1 MTLSGIA
8 FRNLAHRPWRTGLTF
23 LGVVL
28 AIAAYVA
35 LVGLVRGIE
44 GTLLANFE
52 TRGADVIMTEAGAA
66 DMLSSVVPVAVTDD
80 VRRVE
85 GVAEASPE
93 LGRMTTIGEVTTSF
107 VYGWPP
113 EGWSWEALEL
123 TEGRF
128 PVAGDGAA
136 EGAVG
141 GVTLGVRLA
150 ERISAGPGDLVTI
163 FSAPFIVTGLHTTD
177 SVLNRNGAAMLL
189 SDMQAQTYRD
199 GFSTS
204 IVVRFADTL
213 SSTERDAAIATLSSQ
228 FPGLAVDETEAMV
241 DDYVNVR
248 IARILSWVVSTVAVV
263 SAALAVMNTMAMAV
277 NERRGEIAIMGAVGW
292 PRGRIIRCLLL
303 EGAWLTGAGS
313 AIGIALGVAAAW
325 LVARSPNV
333 EGFVEPEIGVSLV
346 CGAVALGLGI
356 GVVGTLVPAVRAALQ
371 DPASVL
377 RGK

>member
-8 FRNLAHRPWRTGLTF
+8 ARNLAHRPWRTGLTF

-52 TRGADVIMTEAGAA
+52 TRGADVILTEAGAA
-66 DMLSSVVPVAVTDD
+66 DMLSSVVPVDVVGAV
-80 VRRVE
+80 RAVE
-85 GVAEASPE
+85 GVADASPE

-113 EGWSWEALEL
+113 DAWSWGALDL

-128 PVAGDGAA
+128 PVAGDGAE

-141 GVTLGVRLA
+141 GVSLGNRLA
-150 ERISAGPGDLVTI
+150 ERLGAGPGDIVTI
-163 FSAPFIVTGLHTTD
+163 FSAPFLVTGIHTTE

-189 SDMQAQTYRD
+189 TDMQGQTYRD
-199 GFSTS
+199 GQATS
-204 IVVRFADTL
+204 IVLRLGDDL
-213 SSTERDAAIATLSSQ
+213 STRERDAALTRLSEG
-228 FPGLAVDETEAMV
+228 FPDLAVEETEAMV
-241 DDYVNVR
+241 EDYVNVR

-292 PRGRIIRCLLL
+292 PKGRIIRCLLL
-303 EGAWLTGAGS
+303 EGAWLTIAGS
-313 AIGIALGVAAAW
+313 AVGIALGVAAAW
-325 LVARSPNV
+325 LVARSPTV
-333 EGFVEPEIGVSLV
+333 EGFVEPEIEPSLV
-346 CGAVALGLGI
+346 LGAIALGLGI
-356 GVVGTLVPAVRAALQ
+356 GLVGTVIPATRAATQ
-371 DPASVL
+371 DPAAVL